1 MIILLS
7 NFIKKQGLFIT
18 KKREVVILKHA
29 LTIAGSDS
37 GGGAGIQA
45 DLKTFSALG
54 VYGMSVITSVTAQN
68 TMGVEQIEDL
78 SPEIVKA
85 QLDAV
90 YSDIRI
96 DAVKIGMVS
105 RIEVIKA
112 ISSALKEYDEK
123 RVVLDPVM
131 VSESGH
137 SLLKEDAR
145 ETLINELIPRALVV
159 TPNIYGG
166 EQVLE
171 PEINTIL
178 DMKQAATDIVQLG
191 PDNVVVKGGHL
202 DGNAVD
208 VYYDGDDFTLLE
220 AERIDTQNTH
230 GTGCTFSSA
239 IASYLAGDN
248 SLNKSVKKAKEFITA
263 AIKNAPDI
271 GQGAGPTNH
280 FHQFS

>member
-1 MIILLS
+1 M
-7 NFIKKQGLFIT
+7 
-18 KKREVVILKHA
+18 KHA

-78 SPEIVKA
+78 STEIVKA

-90 YSDIRI
+90 YSDIRV

-105 RIEVIKA
+105 RIGVIKA
-112 ISSALKEYDEK
+112 IASALNEYDEK

-137 SLLKEDAR
+137 SLLKTDAR
-145 ETLINELIPRALVV
+145 ETLIDELFTRALVV
-159 TPNIYGG
+159 TPNIY
-166 EQVLE
+166 EAEEILE
-171 PEINTIL
+171 RKINSIA
-178 DMKQAATDIVQLG
+178 DMKQASKDIVQLG
-191 PDNVVVKGGHL
+191 PDNVVIKGGHL
-202 DGNAVD
+202 EGNAVD
-208 VYYDGDDFTLLE
+208 VYFDGSDFTLLE
-220 AERIDTQNTH
+220 AERIDTENTH

-239 IASYLAGDN
+239 IASYLAGGK
-248 SLNKSVKKAKEFITA
+248 SLVKSVEMAKEFITG

-271 GQGAGPTNH
+271 GRGAGPTNH
-280 FHQFS
+280 FHDCIGKSIKD